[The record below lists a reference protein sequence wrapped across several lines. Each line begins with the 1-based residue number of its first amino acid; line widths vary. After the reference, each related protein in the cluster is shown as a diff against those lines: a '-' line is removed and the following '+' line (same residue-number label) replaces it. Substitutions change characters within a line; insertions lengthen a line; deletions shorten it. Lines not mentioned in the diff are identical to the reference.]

1 MIKFK
6 NVTKIYC
13 SVNSEQIT
21 ALENV
26 SIDIQPKEFVSIVG
40 KSGAGKTTLIKLLM
54 GEEKLTSGEIFFDGI
69 NVSKIKPKELQELRR
84 RIGVVFQDYK
94 LLPTKTV
101 YENVS
106 YVMQVIGTSDID
118 IKRDIPQVLE
128 MVGLDQRAFNFP
140 CELSGGEQQRLAIAR
155 ALIHRPEVIIADEPT
170 GNLDVYNTFE
180 IVNLLKK
187 IHNFGTTIILATHD
201 KTIVDSLKKRVIALN
216 EGKLI
221 RDDHNGNFIF

>member
-6 NVTKIYC
+6 NVTKIYY
-13 SVNSEQIT
+13 SVNPEQIT

-26 SIDIQPKEFVSIVG
+26 SFDIQPKEFVSIVG

>member
-13 SVNSEQIT
+13 FVNSEQIT

-26 SIDIQPKEFVSIVG
+26 SFDIQPKEFVSIVG

>member
-26 SIDIQPKEFVSIVG
+26 SFDIQPKEFVSIVG